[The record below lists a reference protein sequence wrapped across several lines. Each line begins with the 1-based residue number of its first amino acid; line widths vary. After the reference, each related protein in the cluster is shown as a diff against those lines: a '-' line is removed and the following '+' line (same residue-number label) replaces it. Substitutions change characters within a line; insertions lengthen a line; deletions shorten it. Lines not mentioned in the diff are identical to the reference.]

1 MAAAAANRELAECH
15 RWRREFGSSPS
26 GTTLTLADIPSLRSH
41 ASAALQTS
49 DIARRLMRGGELHQ
63 EEGASSGPDLIA
75 IFRAFSSISLPFVS
89 SIQAL

>member
-1 MAAAAANRELAECH
+1 V
-15 RWRREFGSSPS
+15 PS
-26 GTTLTLADIPSLRSH
+26 LEAGVRQFTEWDNTDAGRTYPHCGRTLARR
-41 ASAALQTS
+41 LQTS